1 MKSWFIGRH
10 SFLGVV
16 AAILAVAIDQ
26 GQKYWALYIHDI
38 ANSGPVDWT
47 PNLQFVL
54 VWNRGVS
61 YGMFQQETEFGR
73 WALISFRIAA
83 VVLLLAWLARIS
95 TKIGAVA
102 IGLIVGGALGNAID
116 GVLYG
121 AVADFFLLHAGD
133 FSWYVFNLADV
144 AIVAGVALLL
154 YDMVVNKE
162 PQTHGSS

>member
-1 MKSWFIGRH
+1 MKSWFIGQH

-102 IGLIVGGALGNAID
+102 IGLIIGGALGNAID

-162 PQTHGSS
+162 PQTRGSS

>member
-102 IGLIVGGALGNAID
+102 IGLIIGGALGNAID

-144 AIVAGVALLL
+144 AIVAGVVLLL

>member
-95 TKIGAVA
+95 TKIGAIA
-102 IGLIVGGALGNAID
+102 IGLIIGGALGNAID
-116 GVLYG
+116 GVFYG